1 MYPVL
6 TLSPV
11 FLAHLLAFSW
21 WYFGLS
27 HWRRNPETLVGLGIR
42 HRSWYFAVTAVP
54 ERAGAQDYYYP
65 WNEMLTEQ
73 S

>member
-6 TLSPV
+6 TLSNR

-21 WYFGLS
+21 WHFGLS
-27 HWRRNPETLVGLGIR
+27 HWSHNPETLVGLGIR
-42 HRSWYFAVTAVP
+42 HKSWYFAVSAVP
-54 ERAGAQDYYYP
+54 ERAGAQDCYYP

>member
-21 WYFGLS
+21 WYCGLS
-27 HWRRNPETLVGLGIR
+27 HWHRNPETLAGLGIR
-42 HRSWYFAVTAVP
+42 HRSWDFAVTAVP
-54 ERAGAQDYYYP
+54 ERAGARDYYYP